1 MDEGIEF
8 ANVSPTSKNELYQFR
23 SFHTSTNARNGG
35 EKGDSRSAHKLME
48 TFHGQG
54 LPVAQTTNFEGRKG
68 TWDDRRR
75 RELENYITNYI
86 IINNII

>member
-23 SFHTSTNARNGG
+23 LFHTSTNARNGG
-35 EKGDSRSAHKLME
+35 EKGDSCSAHKLME

-68 TWDDRRR
+68 TTEDG
-75 RELENYITNYI
+75 ES
-86 IINNII
+86 